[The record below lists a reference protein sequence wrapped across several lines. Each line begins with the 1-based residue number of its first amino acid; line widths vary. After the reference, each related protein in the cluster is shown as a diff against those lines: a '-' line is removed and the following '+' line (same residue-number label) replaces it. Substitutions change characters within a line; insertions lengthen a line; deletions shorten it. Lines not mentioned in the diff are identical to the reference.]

1 MTNNRRTGILLV
13 THVAALAPM
22 GLLLFDWSQNN
33 LTANPIQA
41 ATLRTGKTALVLLI
55 TSLAITPLNTILG
68 LRQLIPLRKWLGLY
82 AALYVGVHFSIFIGV
97 DYAFDFGLLKD
108 ALFEKRYALVGLA
121 SGLLLIPLVLTS
133 TRGWQRRLGKKWKR
147 LHRFVYFSTFLA
159 TVHYA
164 WLVKTGVRVP
174 LVYMAIVVLLLV
186 LRLSPV
192 RTVVSRFRYSV
203 SNRIANFRRRWG
215 SKAGHDTSVALD

>member
-1 MTNNRRTGILLV
+1 MTNTRRTGIQLV
-13 THVAALAPM
+13 THAAALTPM
-22 GLLLFDWSQNN
+22 GLLLFDWFQNN

-55 TSLAITPLNTILG
+55 ISLAITPLNTLFG
-68 LRQLIPLRKWLGLY
+68 LRELIPLRRWLGLY
-82 AALYVGVHFSIFIGV
+82 AALYVGVHFFIFIGV

-121 SGLLLIPLVLTS
+121 AGLLLIPLVLTS

-147 LHRFVYFSTFLA
+147 LHRFFYISAFLA

-164 WLVKTGVRVP
+164 WLVKSGVRVP

-186 LRLSPV
+186 LRLPPV
-192 RTVVSRFRYSV
+192 RTAASRFRYSV
-203 SNRIANFRRRWG
+203 SNHIVNFRKRWG
-215 SKAGHDTSVALD
+215 RDSAEDVSEALD

>member
-1 MTNNRRTGILLV
+1 MTNLRRTGIQLV
-13 THVAALAPM
+13 THAAALAPM
-22 GLLLFDWSQNN
+22 GLLLFDWVQND

-55 TSLAITPLNTILG
+55 VSLAITPSNTIFG
-68 LRQLIPLRKWLGLY
+68 LRQLIPTRKWLGLY
-82 AALYVGVHFSIFIGV
+82 AALYVGVHFFIFIGV

-121 SGLLLIPLVLTS
+121 SGLLLIPLVFTS
-133 TRGWQRRLGKKWKR
+133 TRDWQRRLGKKWKR
-147 LHRFVYFSTFLA
+147 LHRFVYLSAFLA

-174 LVYMAIVVLLLV
+174 LVYMVIVVLLLV
-186 LRLSPV
+186 LRLSPI
-192 RTVVSRFRYSV
+192 RTAASRFRYSA
-203 SNRIANFRRRWG
+203 SNRIAVFRKRWG
-215 SKAGHDTSVALD
+215 GKAAHDISEALD